1 QSRGRSSPMRIGE
14 LAARSG
20 VPAKTIR
27 YYESLGV
34 LPMAPRTPASYRIYG
49 LEAVEQLRFIR
60 GAQAV
65 GFTLA
70 EISQILALR
79 DDGERPCS
87 YVLELLTSRCEAA
100 ERRIAQLQ
108 ALRAELQLLVER
120 AAALDPK
127 DCDPTGVCHLLAT
140 QNPR

>member
-1 QSRGRSSPMRIGE
+1 MQIGE

-34 LPMAPRTPASYRIYG
+34 LPPPARTRSSYRIYD
-49 LEAVEQLRFIR
+49 LDAVERLRFIR

-65 GFTLA
+65 GFTLS

-79 DDGERPCS
+79 DDGERPCA
-87 YVLELLTSRCEAA
+87 YVLGLLTSRSEAVDQ
-100 ERRIAQLQ
+100 RISQLQ
-108 ALRAELQLLVER
+108 ALRAELGLLVER

-127 DCDPTGVCHLLAT
+127 DCDPTGVCHLLVNDSADG
-140 QNPR
+140 

>member
-1 QSRGRSSPMRIGE
+1 MRIGE
-14 LAARSG
+14 LAAQSG

-34 LPMAPRTPASYRIYG
+34 LPPPPRTPASYRIYG
-49 LEAVEQLRFIR
+49 TDALERLRFVR
-60 GAQAV
+60 AAQAV

-79 DDGERPCS
+79 DDGKQPCA
-87 YVLELLTSRCEAA
+87 YVFELLARRSEAVA
-100 ERRIAQLQ
+100 QRIAQLET
-108 ALRAELQLLVER
+108 LGAELRDLVER

-127 DCDPTGVCHLLAT
+127 DCHPSGVCHLLVSASAEG
-140 QNPR
+140 